1 MKSLLFSLS
10 LVSLFVITTY
20 NSTDPTA
27 IQLEIPDVIDLNS
40 ADLDAIEQQIV
51 SSTAFAEIEVYDKWG
66 EKIYQSQDRE
76 ALLADIAPELDEQ
89 TSPLLYVL
97 KFNVEEQKEKLNS
110 QIDQHCRKK
119 KPPRLSMAMRF

>member
-20 NSTDPTA
+20 NSADSTA

-66 EKIYQSQDRE
+66 EKIYQSQDRKT
-76 ALLADIAPELDEQ
+76 LLANIVPELDEQ

-110 QIDQHCRKK
+110 QIGQ
-119 KPPRLSMAMRF
+119 LIW

>member
-20 NSTDPTA
+20 NSSDRTA
-27 IQLEIPDVIDLNS
+27 IQLEIPNVIDLNS
-40 ADLDAIEQQIV
+40 ADLDVIEHQIAT
-51 SSTAFAEIEVYDKWG
+51 STAFAEIEVYDKWG

-76 ALLADIAPELDEQ
+76 TLLANIAPELDEQ

-110 QIDQHCRKK
+110 QIGQ
-119 KPPRLSMAMRF
+119 LIW

>member
-20 NSTDPTA
+20 NSSDPTA
-27 IQLEIPDVIDLNS
+27 IQLEIPDIIDLNS

-51 SSTAFAEIEVYDKWG
+51 NSTAFAEIEVYDKWG
-66 EKIYQSQDRE
+66 EKIYQSQDRD
-76 ALLADIAPELDEQ
+76 ALLANIAPELNEQ

-110 QIDQHCRKK
+110 QVGQLIW
-119 KPPRLSMAMRF
+119 